1 METFSDIAQLSTV
14 LEKYIKLKF
23 VNSIKFSE
31 TKYDKESKLSNT
43 KNGRRWTYKDEKEL
57 IHHTLSVY
65 FFDDG
70 RIGVKKSKTKLSR
83 LVEAAIDNNLSEYKK
98 HYINSSEKA
107 KFNSFQY
114 AIINDSIDILE
125 HIYSDTDIKLLFYNM
140 HRPPQSYCIYNNSKQ
155 SFKYILQFD
164 EHYQPG
170 LLGEILQS
178 NQLDFLKFLI
188 HENRGKTNLR
198 IDGQAEFIIANHKN
212 PKYPHYSNETVEY
225 WTNHMKSNQ

>member
-1 METFSDIAQLSTV
+1 
-14 LEKYIKLKF
+14 
-23 VNSIKFSE
+23 
-31 TKYDKESKLSNT
+31 
-43 KNGRRWTYKDEKEL
+43 
-57 IHHTLSVY
+57 
-65 FFDDG
+65 
-70 RIGVKKSKTKLSR
+70 
-83 LVEAAIDNNLSEYKK
+83 
-98 HYINSSEKA
+98 
-107 KFNSFQY
+107 
-114 AIINDSIDILE
+114 
-125 HIYSDTDIKLLFYNM
+125 M

-155 SFKYILQFD
+155 AFKYILQFD

-188 HENRGKTNLR
+188 HENPGKTNLR